1 MKKVNTLCNS
11 LNLNKLY
18 LNENNSSKYIKNIQ
32 LTLREKLTSQ
42 DDHRNKI
49 NCMIDSNKEGNSCI
63 DLSRN
68 SAFLRKENRAPEQE
82 TSVGIKS
89 MVNCSIFAVTDMR
102 SII

>member
-11 LNLNKLY
+11 SNLNKLY
-18 LNENNSSKYIKNIQ
+18 LNENSSSKYIKNIQ

-68 SAFLRKENRAPEQE
+68 SAFLRKENRA
-82 TSVGIKS
+82 TSVGINS